1 MQKESSFKKIISYA
15 GKDKGKIY
23 VSALLSAISALA
35 ALVPYYYLWQI
46 IHGIIFSDPATDL
59 KGYGWIAFLWVVIAA
74 ALSIF
79 SLFLSHQAS
88 VLVSANIRKKLI
100 AHVAELPYEE
110 FQSLGTGRLRKTITE
125 SAETIER
132 YVAYQF
138 PEQICT
144 LVTPVGVLVMIFA
157 FDLRL
162 GLFSIISLV
171 LGIILLVCFMGKGLV
186 KVMKDYQDALEQM
199 SGDVGEYVRDIPVVK
214 IFGQSILSFRKL
226 KGSIDHYE
234 AMVTAYIKRMELPMV
249 AYSVAIYST
258 FVFLT
263 IGGVMISDGGV
274 NASNLSNY
282 IFYVVFTPAIVLM
295 MNRFMYQS
303 KSGIYVKDAFTRI
316 DSLLSIKPEAD
327 ILASHTA
334 SSPSLVSD
342 CPETFDISLEDV
354 SFCYGQDHNK
364 AVDHISLQVR
374 EGSCAVFV
382 GSSGSGKTLVT
393 PVGVLVMIFAFDLR
407 LGLFSI
413 ISLVLGII
421 LLVCFMGKGLVKVM
435 KDYQDALEQMSGDV
449 GEYVRDIPVV
459 KIFGQSILSF
469 RKLKGSID
477 HYEAMV
483 TAYIKRMELPMVAY
497 SVAIYSTFVF
507 LTIGGVMISDGGVNA
522 SNLSNYIFYV
532 VFTPAIVLMMNRF
545 MYQSK
550 SGIYVKD
557 AFTRIDS
564 LLSIKPEADILA
576 SHTASSP
583 SLVSDCPETFD
594 ISLEDVSF
602 CYGQDHNKAVDHI
615 SLQVREGSCAVFVGS
630 SGSGKTTLANLIAG
644 LYPVQE
650 GEIRIGGVDVNRIS
664 REQLTRLVACVY
676 QDSHLIKGS
685 ILDNIRL
692 SHPGASQEEVLEALK
707 NAQCM
712 DIIEKFPEG
721 IHTRIGTKGV
731 HLSGGEV
738 QRLAIARALLKNAP
752 IVILDEATAYADPDN
767 EQKIREA
774 LHTLTEGKTVIL
786 IAHRLSTLGRG
797 EEIYVFSE
805 GKILEQGTGEVLM
818 QQKGLYYEM
827 CRQYQQSSSWH
838 IKNSKAKERD
848 LQQKAHPEGAVS

>member
-59 KGYGWIAFLWVVIAA
+59 KGYGWTAFLWVVIAA

-171 LGIILLVCFMGKGLV
+171 LGII
-186 KVMKDYQDALEQM
+186 
-199 SGDVGEYVRDIPVVK
+199 I
-214 IFGQSILSFRKL
+214 
-226 KGSIDHYE
+226 
-234 AMVTAYIKRMELPMV
+234 
-249 AYSVAIYST
+249 
-258 FVFLT
+258 
-263 IGGVMISDGGV
+263 
-274 NASNLSNY
+274 
-282 IFYVVFTPAIVLM
+282 
-295 MNRFMYQS
+295 
-303 KSGIYVKDAFTRI
+303 
-316 DSLLSIKPEAD
+316 
-327 ILASHTA
+327 
-334 SSPSLVSD
+334 
-342 CPETFDISLEDV
+342 
-354 SFCYGQDHNK
+354 
-364 AVDHISLQVR
+364 
-374 EGSCAVFV
+374 
-382 GSSGSGKTLVT
+382 
-393 PVGVLVMIFAFDLR
+393 
-407 LGLFSI
+407 
-413 ISLVLGII
+413 
-421 LLVCFMGKGLVKVM
+421 LVCFMGKGLVKVM

-827 CRQYQQSSSWH
+827 CRQYLQSSSWH